1 MTDTNELDAHFGNW
15 AADLIH
21 TMGEASKD
29 FKSSDDIQ
37 HQREV
42 LRAFILSLTDLLRDF
57 PIPEEHLC
65 TLQVLGKALFDLSNG
80 IKTPLFVPE
89 KKRGRPSSDADR
101 QMLRARAVFYVRLL
115 KHHGVKAM
123 VAEKEVAFALSKAGH
138 VGRNGGPMNRD
149 LIHQWDE
156 KAQTFDRVKEYEIVQ
171 YLNAEFRSSREDT
184 LINVRTRFASDP
196 VIHKKV
202 VKPL

>member
-1 MTDTNELDAHFGNW
+1 MTDTNDLDDHFVYW

-57 PIPEEHLC
+57 PIPEKHLC
-65 TLQVLGKALFDLSNG
+65 TLQALGMSLFDLSNG
-80 IKTPLFVPE
+80 VKTPLFILE
-89 KKRGRPSSDADR
+89 KKAGRPSSDAKLLR
-101 QMLRARAVFYVRLL
+101 LRARASFYVRSL
-115 KHHGVKAM
+115 KQHGVKAKD
-123 VAEKEVAFALSKAGH
+123 AEKEVAQVLKKAGH

-156 KAQTFDRVKEYEIVQ
+156 KAHSERPDEYKLVQ
-171 YLNAEFRSSREDT
+171 DLIEKFRSHREDS
-184 LINVRTRFASDP
+184 LAGVRRSLASDH

>member
-1 MTDTNELDAHFGNW
+1 MTDTNELDDHFVYW

-65 TLQVLGKALFDLSNG
+65 TLQALGMSLFDLSNG
-80 IKTPLFVPE
+80 VKSPLFILE
-89 KKRGRPSSDADR
+89 KKAGRPSSDAKLLR
-101 QMLRARAVFYVRLL
+101 LRARASFYVRSL
-115 KHHGVKAM
+115 KQHGVKAKD
-123 VAEKEVAFALSKAGH
+123 AEKEVAQVLKKAGH

-156 KAQTFDRVKEYEIVQ
+156 KAHPSARANEHKLVLQLLED
-171 YLNAEFRSSREDT
+171 FRRNREDSVDS
-184 LINVRTRFASDP
+184 VRRNLAIDP
-196 VIHKKV
+196 VIHGKV
-202 VKPL
+202 IKPL

>member
-1 MTDTNELDAHFGNW
+1 MSGQEEPSYPSPEW

-21 TMGEASKD
+21 TLGEASNA
-29 FKSSDDIQ
+29 FRSSHDLQ
-37 HQREV
+37 HQREA

-57 PIPEEHLC
+57 PIPEEQLC
-65 TLQVLGKALFDLSNG
+65 TLQVLGKSLFDLSNG

-89 KKRGRPSSDADR
+89 KKPGRPSSDADR
-101 QMLRARAVFYVRLL
+101 QMLRARAVFYVRML
-115 KHHGVKAM
+115 KHHRVKAM
-123 VAEKEVAFALSKAGH
+123 VAEKEVAIALSKAGH

-156 KAQTFDRVKEYEIVQ
+156 KTHPSGRPKENKLVLQ
-171 YLNAEFRSSREDT
+171 LMDDFRSHRENT
-184 LINVRTRFASDP
+184 LAGVRRSLAADH

-202 VKPL
+202 VNPL